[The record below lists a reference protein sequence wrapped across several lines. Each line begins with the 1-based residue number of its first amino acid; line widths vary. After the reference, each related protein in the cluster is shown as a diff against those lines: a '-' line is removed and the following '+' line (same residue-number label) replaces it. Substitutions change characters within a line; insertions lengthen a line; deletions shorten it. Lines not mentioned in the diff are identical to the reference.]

1 MKTRWLAVV
10 LLSLFAVST
19 AVAQATPAAKTPADK
34 SGATAQTKSSASTTP
49 AAKPWEKIPI
59 PPLAPFHPQEPKR
72 IELKNGM
79 VIFLQED
86 HELPFIGG
94 SANVRAGSRSEPAN
108 KTGLIDIYGEAWRTG
123 GTKSKTGDQMDD
135 YLEARAAR
143 IETGGSGAS
152 TSISFNCLKGNLDE
166 VFPLFLELL
175 REPAF
180 REDKIQISKL
190 QMNSSIARRNDDVGG
205 IAGREATRLAYGK
218 DNPYARIPEYAT
230 VAAVTRDDLVKWHD
244 TYVHPNNIMV
254 GISGDFDS
262 SAMEQKLRQAFESW
276 ERAPVPG
283 PPAIQFHEPQPKV
296 YFIAKED
303 VNQSEIRMVSLGIE
317 RNNPDYFTVE
327 VMNEVLG
334 GGFSSRL
341 FKAIRTEKGL
351 AYSVGGG
358 LGASFD
364 HPGTFSIGM
373 GTKSSSTVD
382 AIQALRTELGNMLT
396 HPATAEE
403 VKEAKDSILNRFI
416 FNFDSKSKVLGER
429 MLYEF
434 YGYPADFLERYRGGI
449 EKTTP
454 ADVDRV
460 AHKYIH
466 ADQFAVLVVGN
477 DKEFVK
483 PLSTLGPVTPI
494 DISIPE
500 GTTQQ
505 PTGGAEGATKPA
517 QLDPQAN
524 VLMDKFVAFLG
535 GADKVNAVKAIHQVS
550 SAEQNTPQGTLS
562 LDTESYTVFPDQFHS
577 IVRTAQLPAPMHV
590 VVSSA
595 GAWMSLEG
603 QGTRDMPASM
613 KQDRLSSIRR
623 GPLAV
628 AQHANDYTISMGEK
642 VADGQTINITG
653 EGVSVRWVLDPQT
666 GQLLR
671 SSFTATGQQGPIQRT
686 IEFSDWR
693 PAGGLNLPY
702 KAVVQENG
710 QQAGSEQIKSYEIN
724 PKIDPKLF
732 EKPEIAPQ

>member
-1 MKTRWLAVV
+1 
-10 LLSLFAVST
+10 
-19 AVAQATPAAKTPADK
+19 
-34 SGATAQTKSSASTTP
+34 
-49 AAKPWEKIPI
+49 
-59 PPLAPFHPQEPKR
+59 
-72 IELKNGM
+72 
-79 VIFLQED
+79 
-86 HELPFIGG
+86 
-94 SANVRAGSRSEPAN
+94 
-108 KTGLIDIYGEAWRTG
+108 
-123 GTKSKTGDQMDD
+123 
-135 YLEARAAR
+135 
-143 IETGGSGAS
+143 
-152 TSISFNCLKGNLDE
+152 
-166 VFPLFLELL
+166 
-175 REPAF
+175 
-180 REDKIQISKL
+180 
-190 QMNSSIARRNDDVGG
+190 
-205 IAGREATRLAYGK
+205 
-218 DNPYARIPEYAT
+218 
-230 VAAVTRDDLVKWHD
+230 
-244 TYVHPNNIMV
+244 
-254 GISGDFDS
+254 
-262 SAMEQKLRQAFESW
+262 
-276 ERAPVPG
+276 
-283 PPAIQFHEPQPKV
+283 
-296 YFIAKED
+296 
-303 VNQSEIRMVSLGIE
+303 MVSLGIE

-358 LGASFD
+358 LGAAFD

-396 HPATAEE
+396 HPATAAE

-434 YGYPADFLERYRGGI
+434 YRYPADFLERYRAGI

-466 ADQFAVLVVGN
+466 SDQFAVLIVGN

-483 PLSTLGPVTPI
+483 PLSTLGLVTPI

-500 GTTQQ
+500 GTATQ
-505 PTGGAEGATKPA
+505 PSSAEGAAAKPA
-517 QLDPQAN
+517 QTDPQAKA
-524 VLMDKFVAFLG
+524 LLDKFITFIG
-535 GADKVNAVKAIHQVS
+535 GADKVNAVKAIRQVS
-550 SAEQNTPQGTLS
+550 SAEQNTPQGTVA
-562 LDTESYTVFPDQFHS
+562 LDTDTYTVFPDQFHS

-590 VVSSA
+590 IVSNA

-628 AQHANDYTISMGEK
+628 AQHAGEFMITLGDK
-642 VADGQTINITG
+642 SADGQAIDISG
-653 EGVSVRWVLDPQT
+653 AGVSVRWVLDPQT
-666 GQLLR
+666 GRLLR
-671 SSFTATGQQGPIQRT
+671 SSFTASGQAGPIQRT

-732 EKPEIAPQ
+732 EKPSETAPQ